1 MQKQAS
7 RADSKIA
14 ANEVTKIPSTCRD
27 VIADLLQN
35 QSISHQVAD
44 TQDHHSLNSSSVD
57 SKISQQSQ
65 EKREERDCE
74 IQGSQEGI
82 HTLRTMV
89 DVPVA
94 IGSR

>member
-1 MQKQAS
+1 MRKQSS
-7 RADSKIA
+7 RADSKIG
-14 ANEVTKIPSTCRD
+14 ANEVTKIPSPCHD

-35 QSISHQVAD
+35 QSFSPQVAD

-65 EKREERDCE
+65 EKRNCE

-82 HTLRTMV
+82 HRLSAV
-89 DVPVA
+89 EL
-94 IGSR
+94 